1 MQGDGQCGSAKDKFC
16 LSWQIVPEELPMLL
30 KGPRARYVLAAI
42 MPVKSSLLKFFA
54 RLCAMS
60 IIRLELEPT
69 LFSAINWTGATSIAC
84 GYPFVGFI
92 VATKLFGSLD
102 MQLSTYLNF
111 TGTCEEAVH
120 FYAEIRAG
128 EVRSLLRWSDMPGRA
143 EYRAMADKVMHAS
156 LRIGEH
162 RILGADSPLK
172 HFSAPA
178 GFRGTLNVDSV
189 ADAERIFTQLC
200 DGGTATMGMGETF
213 FARRFGMAT
222 DRFGIPWMVVAC
234 YF

>member
-1 MQGDGQCGSAKDKFC
+1 MIHCKDQSRIDFYWSAVCVQGDGQCGSAKDKFC

-92 VATKLFGSLD
+92 VATKILAAW
-102 MQLSTYLNF
+102 
-111 TGTCEEAVH
+111 TC
-120 FYAEIRAG
+120 
-128 EVRSLLRWSDMPGRA
+128 S
-143 EYRAMADKVMHAS
+143 
-156 LRIGEH
+156 
-162 RILGADSPLK
+162 
-172 HFSAPA
+172 SAL
-178 GFRGTLNVDSV
+178 T
-189 ADAERIFTQLC
+189 
-200 DGGTATMGMGETF
+200 
-213 FARRFGMAT
+213 
-222 DRFGIPWMVVAC
+222 
-234 YF
+234 